1 MEANVD
7 RRRPSPSPPDLW
19 KMDDPTSRSLRL
31 LHDQALRSE
40 DAVLSVA
47 VLAAERALA
56 ETYCHRD
63 RAAALEAALAS
74 ERRSQHLA
82 DHRFAETM
90 RLVQELALEPQE
102 PMASKPSLQR
112 PSSPAIGI
120 RITYFRTF
128 SLTAGEEERRDFAVT
143 KAVSVLRY
151 LGAHRRVAVTRDVL
165 IEALWPGLS
174 ADDGRRR
181 LHQAIYT
188 LRQMLRDFAGGV
200 VRVDNHGGAY
210 RLGADVAIQTDV
222 EEFEQSTTAG
232 SLHDSAGRIEEA
244 ITSLSA
250 AESLYTDD
258 FLADSLI
265 EEWAHEIR
273 ERLRLHYVL
282 ASNRLAELLLAQG
295 QADKALGVCERVRER
310 EPSNEECVRTMMY
323 CLTELGQRSLA
334 LRAFGLCESW
344 LDREFGVQP
353 SEPTQA
359 LYDRILSSDSP

>member
-1 MEANVD
+1 MEANVE
-7 RRRPSPSPPDLW
+7 RRRPSLSPSDLW
-19 KMDDPTSRSLRL
+19 ETEDPTSRSLRL

-56 ETYCHRD
+56 ETYRHRD
-63 RAAALEAALAS
+63 RATSLEAELAS
-74 ERRSQHLA
+74 ERRAQHLA

-90 RLVQELALEPQE
+90 RLVRELALEPQA
-102 PMASKPSLQR
+102 PMVKSALQR
-112 PSSPAIGI
+112 PASSSIGI
-120 RITYFRTF
+120 RITYFRSF
-128 SLTAGEEERRDFAVT
+128 SLIAGEEERGDFAVT

-151 LGAHRRVAVTRDVL
+151 LGAHRRAAVTRDVL

-174 ADDGRRR
+174 SDDGRRR

-188 LRQMLRDFAGGV
+188 LRQMLRGFAGGV
-200 VRVDNHGGAY
+200 VRVDNHSGAY
-210 RLGADVAIQTDV
+210 RLGADVAIRTDV

-232 SLHDSAGRIEEA
+232 SLHDSAGRVEEA
-244 ITSLSA
+244 ITALSA

-265 EEWAHEIR
+265 EDWSHEIR

-295 QADKALGVCERVRER
+295 QADRALGVCERVRER

-344 LDREFGVQP
+344 LDREFGVHP

-359 LYDRILSSDSP
+359 LYERILSSDSP